1 MDSEEIKRLAAE
13 VSVQHGIRVDAD
25 DPLMAVVT
33 MNRLMFERAMG
44 DACHLIENAA
54 KDFNCAVERVQLRA
68 GSAIA
73 QEVREYI
80 VRFRAE
86 MQKDVENTRLNARDK
101 TEQLYQVDA
110 RRWLWLSFGLLAGV
124 GLFAAGVSVGMLMR

>member
-33 MNRLMFERAMG
+33 MNRLMFERAIG
-44 DACHLIENAA
+44 DACLLIGNAT

-73 QEVREYI
+73 QEVRESI

-86 MQKDVENTRLNARDK
+86 IQKDLEGARLNARDR
-101 TEQLYQVDA
+101 TEQLYQVHA

-124 GLFAAGVSVGMLMR
+124 GLFAAGVSVGMFMR

>member
-1 MDSEEIKRLAAE
+1 MHSDEIKRLAAE

-33 MNRLMFERAMG
+33 MNRLMFERAIG
-44 DACHLIENAA
+44 DACHVIENAT

-73 QEVREYI
+73 QEVRECI

-86 MQKDVENTRLNARDK
+86 MQKDVENARLNARDR
-101 TEQLYQVDA
+101 TEQFCHVHA

-124 GLFAAGVSVGMLMR
+124 GLFAAGVSVGMFMR